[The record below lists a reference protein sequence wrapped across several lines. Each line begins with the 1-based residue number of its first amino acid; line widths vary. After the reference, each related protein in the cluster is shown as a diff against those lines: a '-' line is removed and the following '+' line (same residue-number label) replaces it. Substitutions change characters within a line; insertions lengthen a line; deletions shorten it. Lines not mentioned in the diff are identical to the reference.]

1 MTQHLT
7 LVRSHAVGVPEIPV
21 PAVGLAPTGTESQPP
36 ASADPRAVPTRP
48 GVVPAAPGGHRAA
61 APVASAEPTPAAP
74 AEPTPAPVPAP
85 VATGS
90 TGATESRQARPDND
104 AGMSTV
110 EYAVGTVVAA
120 AFAAVL
126 YRIVTGD
133 SIVAGLTSLVQSALD
148 TGF

>member
-1 MTQHLT
+1 MTHPLT
-7 LVRSHAVGVPEIPV
+7 VHDTAAAGPLHGAPPHDATD
-21 PAVGLAPTGTESQPP
+21 PAVTEDVS
-36 ASADPRAVPTRP
+36 
-48 GVVPAAPGGHRAA
+48 
-61 APVASAEPTPAAP
+61 
-74 AEPTPAPVPAP
+74 
-85 VATGS
+85 
-90 TGATESRQARPDND
+90 D

-133 SIVAGLTSLVQSALD
+133 SIVAGLTSLVQSALN